1 MAKKKKE
8 TMSEEIKKQTQ
19 TSQDILKELNE
30 KNPDQKYVISVPDDA
45 IIDIQISGYFR
56 RRFEEVFYYLLSPL
70 ETDEIIMTLQKV
82 KNGLTDVEPKDTT
95 VLERSVS
102 AMMTLMNEIN
112 YQAAKQNKTQA
123 TDKFL
128 NESLSDYLHNMNPDT
143 VSPVIDNIKNQAKAK
158 TVEDM
163 IDLTEKAKELYQKN
177 IEDSTEDSSQ

>member
-30 KNPDQKYVISVPDDA
+30 KNPGQKHIISVPDDA
-45 IIDIQISGYFR
+45 IIDIQVSGYFR

-70 ETDEIIMTLQKV
+70 EADEIVITLQKV
-82 KNGLTDVEPKDTT
+82 KNGLSDIDAKDTT
-95 VLERSVS
+95 VLERCVS

-112 YQAAKQNKTQA
+112 YQAAKQNKTKA
-123 TDKFL
+123 TPHYL
-128 NESLSDYLHNMNPDT
+128 NESLSDFLHSMNDNT

-163 IDLTEKAKELYQKN
+163 LDLTEKAKELYQKN